1 MPINVICPNAGCQK
15 RFTVPDNAAG
25 KSATCTNC
33 GTKIAIPAEGDEFE
47 EERAPKKRSKADF
60 DVDDEEDAP
69 KSRKKG
75 RTDDDD
81 RDDDDDRGRGRGRP
95 KRRAS
100 SGGDSNFVLDLLLL
114 RFMIAP
120 IAVPALV
127 WLGTLYILID
137 GLWTSIDVF
146 RFQGFM
152 AGLRLLGLVL
162 LTPIILRVT
171 GEALLAMIRMSE
183 AVNEVKNNTK
193 KDAPP
198 PAA

>member
-33 GTKIAIPAEGDEFE
+33 GTKIAIPAEGGEFE
-47 EERAPKKRSKADF
+47 EPAPAKKRSKADF
-60 DVDDEEDAP
+60 DTDDDDEP
-69 KSRKKG
+69 KSKKKG
-75 RTDDDD
+75 RADDDD
-81 RDDDDDRGRGRGRP
+81 RDDDDDRGRGRGKP

-127 WLGTLYILID
+127 WLGTLYILFE
-137 GLWTSIDVF
+137 GLWNAIDAM
-146 RFQGFM
+146 RFSFM
-152 AGLRLLGLVL
+152 LGLRILGLTL
-162 LTPIILRVT
+162 LAPIILRVT
-171 GEALLAMIRMSE
+171 GETLLAMIRMSE